1 MLFNGKVV
9 QSVQTELVGKN
20 KGMLKYSNEFSWSRK
35 DLQGGLKNRTMF
47 GRLMD
52 TRSPMESETRKVVIK
67 PFKLGPRDSGK
78 ATL

>member
-20 KGMLKYSNEFSWSRK
+20 KGMLKYSNELSWSRK
-35 DLQGGLKNRTMF
+35 DLQGGSKNRTMF

-52 TRSPMESETRKVVIK
+52 IRSPMELETRKVVIK
-67 PFKLGPRDSGK
+67 PFKLGPRD
-78 ATL
+78 